1 MPNLICIIENM
12 QTDNGSNIK
21 WELLQLLKKEKA
33 FWSYNPTDVN
43 IDAISNEMLIAYTL
57 RFLDLPEI
65 DLLYKI
71 FTPYQI
77 KSAWKKF
84 LVPEG
89 DYLYTLNR
97 FLAWYYFG
105 AKKPDAYL
113 KSLQTRHLNKLMNNE
128 GNN

>member
-1 MPNLICIIENM
+1 M
-12 QTDNGSNIK
+12 QTDNVSNIK

-33 FWSYNPTDVN
+33 FWSYNPTNVN